1 MNLDKKN
8 CSSVSNKDT
17 SCFQNYIFRFS
28 SEISTVYSRREGA
41 GTLQE
46 KDLITLTSSTSIY

>member
-1 MNLDKKN
+1 MNLDKKKLFK
-8 CSSVSNKDT
+8 CNKDK